1 MLSNRKIDEERLMK
15 TLHIWKAVD
24 KYEEINDSIIVWEE
38 VKILLNVI
46 RREQLDKVQM
56 HNKSLRAFKV

>member
-1 MLSNRKIDEERLMK
+1 MLSKRKIDEERLMK

-24 KYEEINDSIIVWEE
+24 KYEEINNSIIVWEE

>member
-15 TLHIWKAVD
+15 TPHIWKAVD